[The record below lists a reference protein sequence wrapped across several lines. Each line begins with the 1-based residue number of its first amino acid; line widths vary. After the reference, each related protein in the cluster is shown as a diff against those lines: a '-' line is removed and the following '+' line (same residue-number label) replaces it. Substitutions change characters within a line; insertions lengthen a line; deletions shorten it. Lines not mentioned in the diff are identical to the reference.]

1 MDRREFI
8 LNTAKAL
15 GFLYTSQ
22 VVNASEQRDLDSPK
36 NIPNSLAASN
46 SYEKEKS
53 SYDVCVVGA
62 GAAGIYACKLLQ
74 EQGKSFIC
82 LEARSR
88 VGGRVYSQKLA
99 NGNHIEL
106 GAQWLAESGQTR
118 FARLVKEYKYK
129 PLVNFQDGLTV
140 FLRDNQKQL
149 LEDGVFPFSSLGEL
163 DAYRVGRRIQQL
175 TKKIGSTKPWH
186 FPSLDQLSIYDWIQK
201 TSQHEESAEYWLNI
215 IESALCVDPKLLSA
229 LECFQSMSTVGGVE
243 KLEGADRYYFAEGI
257 QSIFERIADSLGNKL
272 VLNSPVISIEHSEN
286 QVIVQ
291 TNQSQYQCRKL
302 ILALPPQL
310 IGKMLINPALP
321 ENYSSALSTLQT
333 GKVVKMIGIY
343 QKPWWR
349 EDNLSGTITSPDSD
363 IDLVID
369 SSHPSSPIGILVALV
384 GGTRAESINPLN
396 TIAKQELFESFV
408 KTAFGRSEKI
418 EEFYS
423 HDWIS
428 DPYSLGGYR
437 SSRGIGEWVKSQ
449 NIFSRSFGS
458 IHFAGT
464 ETASSWRGYIEG
476 ALQSA
481 ERAVKRVVKDI

>member
-175 TKKIGSTKPWH
+175 TKKIGS
-186 FPSLDQLSIYDWIQK
+186 IYTHIRANEQDIK
-201 TSQHEESAEYWLNI
+201 TGNLN
-215 IESALCVDPKLLSA
+215 D
-229 LECFQSMSTVGGVE
+229 
-243 KLEGADRYYFAEGI
+243 
-257 QSIFERIADSLGNKL
+257 
-272 VLNSPVISIEHSEN
+272 
-286 QVIVQ
+286 
-291 TNQSQYQCRKL
+291 
-302 ILALPPQL
+302 
-310 IGKMLINPALP
+310 
-321 ENYSSALSTLQT
+321 
-333 GKVVKMIGIY
+333 MI
-343 QKPWWR
+343 KH
-349 EDNLSGTITSPDSD
+349 NL
-363 IDLVID
+363 
-369 SSHPSSPIGILVALV
+369 
-384 GGTRAESINPLN
+384 TR
-396 TIAKQELFESFV
+396 
-408 KTAFGRSEKI
+408 
-418 EEFYS
+418 
-423 HDWIS
+423 
-428 DPYSLGGYR
+428 
-437 SSRGIGEWVKSQ
+437 
-449 NIFSRSFGS
+449 
-458 IHFAGT
+458 
-464 ETASSWRGYIEG
+464 
-476 ALQSA
+476 
-481 ERAVKRVVKDI
+481 

>member
-22 VVNASEQRDLDSPK
+22 VVNANEQRELDSPK
-36 NIPNSLAASN
+36 NVANSLAASN
-46 SYEKEKS
+46 SYEQEKS
-53 SYDVCVVGA
+53 LYDVCVVGA

-74 EQGKSFIC
+74 EQGKSFVC

-88 VGGRVYSQKLA
+88 VGGRIYSQKLA

-106 GAQWLAESGQTR
+106 GAQWLAKSGQTR
-118 FARLVKEYKYK
+118 FASLVKEHKYK

-140 FLRDNQKQL
+140 FLKDNQKQL
-149 LEDGVFPFSSLGEL
+149 LENGVYPLSSLGEL
-163 DAYRVGRRIQQL
+163 DVYRVGQQIDQL
-175 TKKIGSTKPWH
+175 AKKIAAAKPWH
-186 FPSLDQLSIYDWIQK
+186 FPSLDQVSVYDWIQK
-201 TSQHEESAEYWLNI
+201 TSQHKESAEYWLNI
-215 IESALCVDPKLLSA
+215 IESGFCVNPKLLSA
-229 LECFQSMSTVGGVE
+229 LECLQGFSTVGGVK
-243 KLEGADRYYFAEGI
+243 KLAEADRYYFAEGI
-257 QSIFERIADSLGNKL
+257 QSIFEKIADSLGNKL
-272 VLNSPVISIEHSEN
+272 VLNSPVLSIEHSEN

-291 TNQSQYQCRKL
+291 TNQSQYQCQKV

-321 ENYSSALSTLQT
+321 TSYSNALNNLQT
-333 GKVVKMIGIY
+333 GKVVKMIGVY
-343 QKPWWR
+343 KKPWWR

-363 IDLVID
+363 IDFVID

-408 KTAFGRSEKI
+408 KTAFGRSEQL

-428 DPYSLGGYR
+428 DPYSLGAYR

-481 ERAVKRVVKDI
+481 ERAVRRAIKDV